1 MNLDPEPLQPG
12 ATIGLLGGGQLAQ
25 MLVLAGHAMG
35 FRFMVLEPNTD
46 CPAALAGA
54 EQITANYTDP
64 EALAKLADSCQLVTY
79 EFENVDAEAVSWLE
93 ERVDFPQG
101 SEILRIAQNRLSE
114 KKTLVRLNIPVAPFQ
129 KITTENELSLALKSL
144 GELMLKTVTGGYDG
158 KGQVRISKVEQI
170 PEAFS
175 TLYSTKT
182 EIVAEQFV

>member
-54 EQITANYTDP
+54 EQITASYTDP

-93 ERVDFPQG
+93 ERVDVPQG
-101 SEILRIAQNRLSE
+101 SEILRIAQNRLRE
-114 KKTLVRLNIPVAPFQ
+114 KKHLYDLIFLL
-129 KITTENELSLALKSL
+129 ILSKKSL
-144 GELMLKTVTGGYDG
+144 QKTN
-158 KGQVRISKVEQI
+158 
-170 PEAFS
+170 FHWH
-175 TLYSTKT
+175 
-182 EIVAEQFV
+182 